1 MMVSLLNGINK
12 VMQLDLFAMFAEAE
26 SRPAAQPVAQ
36 PVVQPV
42 ERKVYACSMREFR
55 ECQEIEQDFF
65 SGRAAWLYKQL
76 DSALKRQEAQR
87 IEESRVLASG
97 WR

>member
-26 SRPAAQPVAQ
+26 SRPK
-36 PVVQPV
+36 VQPV
-42 ERKVYACSMREFR
+42 TKPVRKVQPCSLAEFR
-55 ECQEIEQDFF
+55 ASQEIEHDFF

-87 IEESRVLASG
+87 LEESRVLASG

>member
-1 MMVSLLNGINK
+1 
-12 VMQLDLFAMFAEAE
+12 MQLDLFAMFAEAE

-36 PVVQPV
+36 PI

-55 ECQEIEQDFF
+55 ECQEIESDFF

-76 DSALKRQEAQR
+76 EREMA
-87 IEESRVLASG
+87 SRAKAAKLENEVFAEG

>member
-1 MMVSLLNGINK
+1 
-12 VMQLDLFAMFAEAE
+12 MQLDLFAMFAEAE

-36 PVVQPV
+36 PV

-55 ECQEIEQDFF
+55 ECQEIESDFF
-65 SGRAAWLYKQL
+65 SGRAAWLYKQ
-76 DSALKRQEAQR
+76 
-87 IEESRVLASG
+87 IEREMASRAKAAKLENEVFAEG

>member
-1 MMVSLLNGINK
+1 
-12 VMQLDLFAMFAEAE
+12 MQLDLFAMFAEAE
-26 SRPAAQPVAQ
+26 SRPK
-36 PVVQPV
+36 VQPV
-42 ERKVYACSMREFR
+42 TKPVRKVQPCSLAEFR
-55 ECQEIEQDFF
+55 ESQEIEQDFF

-87 IEESRVLASG
+87 LEESRVLASG

>member
-1 MMVSLLNGINK
+1 
-12 VMQLDLFAMFAEAE
+12 MQLDLFAMFAEAE

-36 PVVQPV
+36 PI

-55 ECQEIEQDFF
+55 ECQEIESDFF
-65 SGRAAWLYKQL
+65 NGRAAWLYKQL
-76 DSALKRQEAQR
+76 EREMA
-87 IEESRVLASG
+87 SRAKAAKLENEVFAEG

>member
-1 MMVSLLNGINK
+1 
-12 VMQLDLFAMFAEAE
+12 MQLDLFAMFAEAE

-36 PVVQPV
+36 PV

-55 ECQEIEQDFF
+55 ESQEIEQDLFC
-65 SGRAAWLYKQL
+65 GRAAWLYKQL
-76 DSALKRQEAQR
+76 EREINRQEAKR
-87 IEESRVLASG
+87 LEESRVLASG

>member
-1 MMVSLLNGINK
+1 
-12 VMQLDLFAMFAEAE
+12 MQLDLFAMFAEAE

-36 PVVQPV
+36 PV

-55 ECQEIEQDFF
+55 ESQEIEQDLFC
-65 SGRAAWLYKQL
+65 GRAAWLYKQL
-76 DSALKRQEAQR
+76 EREINRQEAQR
-87 IEESRVLASG
+87 LEESRVLESG

>member
-1 MMVSLLNGINK
+1 
-12 VMQLDLFAMFAEAE
+12 MQLDLFAMFAEAE
-26 SRPAAQPVAQ
+26 SRQAAQPVAQ
-36 PVVQPV
+36 PI

-55 ECQEIEQDFF
+55 ECQEIESDFF

-76 DSALKRQEAQR
+76 EREMA
-87 IEESRVLASG
+87 SRAKAAKLENEVFAEG

>member
-1 MMVSLLNGINK
+1 
-12 VMQLDLFAMFAEAE
+12 MQLDLFAMFAEAE
-26 SRPAAQPVAQ
+26 SRPAAQ

-55 ECQEIEQDFF
+55 ECQEIESDFF
-65 SGRAAWLYKQL
+65 SGRAAWLYKH
-76 DSALKRQEAQR
+76 
-87 IEESRVLASG
+87 IEREMASRAKAAKLENEVFAEG

>member
-1 MMVSLLNGINK
+1 
-12 VMQLDLFAMFAEAE
+12 MQLDLFAMFAEAE

-55 ECQEIEQDFF
+55 ESQEIEQDFF
-65 SGRAAWLYKQL
+65 DGRAAWLYKQL